1 MVSIFE
7 GRLSRTYHYE
17 IQDRVNV
24 ITLYHDPITGLRSVM
39 LNYQEV
45 PGSSGI
51 SAIIMGS
58 GGHRMYFT
66 LSPNE
71 VNNGYIE
78 ILRDG
83 LVSFTYKCVI
93 NGQIISEVTAKVG
106 SGERLLF
113 DVSID
118 DKDTMFTPD
127 ESDSNMGNGRV
138 AWYLVKVVRLSDKVT
153 TAVHRRFRDF
163 ADLNSNIKQNFK
175 GHHLRSSLPSLP
187 DKTLKFTTNHLDP
200 AFIEERRQKLESFL
214 KLLIDIPHVCEM
226 TCTKAF
232 LGLMDKVRELS
243 FSFRVPTIGLT
254 LNSGGANSQSP
265 AIIRSIENPSYA
277 PGLYSGDAISKI
289 NGVPIQGETFKGIVA
304 RIHRLPRPL
313 IIHFV
318 QVIASPK
325 PITNEII
332 ETSEPRLPS
341 FSGDDSLKLDDDLL
355 KGDDLLKVED
365 DIVVETI
372 DTTGGS
378 VFDF

>member
-17 IQDRVNV
+17 VQDRVNV

-106 SGERLLF
+106 SGERLF

-187 DKTLKFTTNHLDP
+187 SLPIH
-200 AFIEERRQKLESFL
+200 SC
-214 KLLIDIPHVCEM
+214 KLLHI
-226 TCTKAF
+226 
-232 LGLMDKVRELS
+232 L
-243 FSFRVPTIGLT
+243 
-254 LNSGGANSQSP
+254 
-265 AIIRSIENPSYA
+265 
-277 PGLYSGDAISKI
+277 
-289 NGVPIQGETFKGIVA
+289 
-304 RIHRLPRPL
+304 
-313 IIHFV
+313 
-318 QVIASPK
+318 
-325 PITNEII
+325 
-332 ETSEPRLPS
+332 
-341 FSGDDSLKLDDDLL
+341 
-355 KGDDLLKVED
+355 
-365 DIVVETI
+365 
-372 DTTGGS
+372 
-378 VFDF
+378 